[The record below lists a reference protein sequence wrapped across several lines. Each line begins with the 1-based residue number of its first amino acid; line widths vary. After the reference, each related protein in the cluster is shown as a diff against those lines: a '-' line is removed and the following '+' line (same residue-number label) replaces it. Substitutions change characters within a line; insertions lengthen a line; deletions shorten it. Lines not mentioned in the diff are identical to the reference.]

1 MREEHQVGNL
11 GWGAAAPRSM
21 TRTIGDPTTAEPG
34 PHAPAFASRAQ
45 DHAQNHPQDHA
56 RPRLG
61 AVDPT

>member
-1 MREEHQVGNL
+1 
-11 GWGAAAPRSM
+11 M